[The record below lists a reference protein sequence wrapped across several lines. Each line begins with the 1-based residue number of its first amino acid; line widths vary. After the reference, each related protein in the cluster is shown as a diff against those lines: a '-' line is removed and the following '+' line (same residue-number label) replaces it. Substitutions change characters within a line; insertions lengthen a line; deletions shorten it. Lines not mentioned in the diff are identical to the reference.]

1 MNDRGRNLEG
11 TPRTTNQHKRG
22 GRSWVY
28 LVLGL
33 LLLALTATLPAACGE
48 ATEGPEDCGPG
59 EFFDEANERC
69 ESCPAVSEPQCEPG
83 CGFELDDDA
92 QGCPV
97 LECAQPCKCS
107 SGEFF
112 SDETLDCEDCAASAD
127 PPAICFEDDQQDD
140 E

>member
-11 TPRTTNQHKRG
+11 TPRTTNQYKRD

-28 LVLGL
+28 LVFGL

-48 ATEGPEDCGPG
+48 ATEDPEDCRPG

-69 ESCPAVSEPQCEPG
+69 TACPAVTEPQCEPG
-83 CGFELDDDA
+83 CGFRLTDDA
-92 QGCPV
+92 QGCPA
-97 LECAQPCKCS
+97 LDCAQECVCPS
-107 SGEFF
+107 DEFF
-112 SDETLDCEDCAASAD
+112 SDETLNCEDCAATAD
-127 PPAICFEDDQQDD
+127 PPAICFEDNQQND